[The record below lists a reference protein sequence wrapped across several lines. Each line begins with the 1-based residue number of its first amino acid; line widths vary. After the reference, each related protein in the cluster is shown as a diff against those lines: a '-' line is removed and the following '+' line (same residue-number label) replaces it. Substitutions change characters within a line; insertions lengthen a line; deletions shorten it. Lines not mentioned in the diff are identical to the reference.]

1 MKTTKTPIKGPVTH
15 RHGNFKIKF
24 EDTNY
29 VTNVSKSRFNHFSF
43 TEIPD
48 YKFSFDIYK
57 KSISDIMY
65 SMIEEGIYLKP
76 VENIHLSKNSEWIV
90 KSIKFKRP
98 YTSQDKKKRSD
109 KDFYLDL
116 YNIVSEREIEIK
128 CGEKIRIIHKDFYDC
143 KRESSRANYKNR
155 KNRNKVVV
163 NAAERYLK
171 QTTSPQ
177 QNVCIQNDKEIPL
190 LDKKSSN
197 TIQTSCNITSDMKFN
212 EHMGKRYKDAQNEL
226 KKIDEKIEELE
237 SEKKNLLFYIEY
249 SLRGYNS

>member
-1 MKTTKTPIKGPVTH
+1 MKTTENPIKGPVTH
-15 RHGNFKIKF
+15 QYGNFKFEF

-128 CGEKIRIIHKDFYDC
+128 CGEKIRIIHKDYYDC
-143 KRESSRANYKNR
+143 KRKSSRANYKKR

-163 NAAERYLK
+163 DAAERYLK
-171 QTTSPQ
+171 RTTSPQ
-177 QNVCIQNDKEIPL
+177 QNVCIQNGEEIPL
-190 LDKKSSN
+190 LHEKTSN
-197 TIQTSCNITSDMKFN
+197 SIQTSCNVTSEMKFN